1 MSNNKTKVIFE
12 NYDGVELREWLRD
25 EENRKKIKDMRILY
39 VVKANI
45 DKKLFKF
52 GIGGNKGDGEGGG
65 ENAYGRLHQY
75 VNYYG
80 VSNKDDKCKGI
91 KLYMII
97 GNKYNKDI
105 KPEDSA
111 VAIKE
116 KYLIN
121 QLKGDTDKVGSRG
134 NERVNTN
141 IRTLFRLIQ
150 NNANKTDEDIELERR
165 KSERNKQ
172 AKLTTSD
179 KVLEVTGHDT
189 PKKGKGKTLFR
200 TRWSRP
206 YILTEK
212 DKKGKK
218 LKETKVFTTDEF
230 YHNLI
235 DFKGGEDAVTE
246 YIESNDDSKF
256 NI

>member
-25 EENRKKIKDMRILY
+25 NREKIKDKRILY

-45 DKKLFKF
+45 DKNLFKF

-65 ENAYGRLHQY
+65 ENAYGRLLQY

-91 KLYMII
+91 KLYLII
-97 GNKYNKDI
+97 GNKYNKDVQ
-105 KPEDSA
+105 PENSA
-111 VAIKE
+111 VFRKE
-116 KYLIN
+116 KYLIK
-121 QLKGDTDKVGSRG
+121 QLEDDRDDENSRG
-134 NERVNTN
+134 KERVNTN

-179 KVLEVTGHDT
+179 KVLEVTAHDT
-189 PKKGKGKTLFR
+189 PRKGRGKTLFR

-212 DKKGKK
+212 DKKGKT

-235 DFKGGEDAVTE
+235 DFKGGADAVHK
-246 YIESNDDSKF
+246 YIESKDDSKF